1 MKAGGSIVLGLVIGV
16 AVIVAWAY
24 ATISLSGSFSSVA
37 GGIPYGILAYGVPLG
52 YFVAAIVLATRPQ
65 VARVGAGLLIAVGV
79 VPLLAAGLCFGL
91 LAAQSG

>member
-1 MKAGGSIVLGLVIGV
+1 M
-16 AVIVAWAY
+16 
-24 ATISLSGSFSSVA
+24 
-37 GGIPYGILAYGVPLG
+37 PLAY
-52 YFVAAIVLATRPQ
+52 FVTAIVLATRPQ